1 LRAEKEDSGPFCEQ
15 MNHLGTLS
23 PRHLDVLHAIVQNH
37 IETGEPVASRTI
49 ARKYP
54 MSPAS
59 IRSMMADLLEE
70 GYLSQP
76 HTSAGRVPTERAYES
91 YVKTLFGS
99 RIVQTEL
106 DRLQVEMQRAGTVEG
121 RIERSSKL
129 LSEITRTFAIAAA
142 IPTENQILDQ
152 VELLAL
158 PDRRVL
164 MVVVT
169 RDRMVRNKVITVD
182 DYVSQ
187 DELVSIRNYINYN
200 FGGWLLNNIHR
211 ELKRRL
217 DLESAAYDAIL
228 KRVSVFYSL
237 GLLDLGSV
245 PEVHVEGAENLIGLD
260 LHLTRERMRELFR
273 ALEEKKRV
281 LQLLERFLEQRD
293 GGLSIKVG
301 LSDLHPSMGELSLI
315 GVRLDLPNGLEA
327 HVAVIGPMRMNYI
340 RAVSAVLH
348 VGQAFKTSTM

>member
-1 LRAEKEDSGPFCEQ
+1 
-15 MNHLGTLS
+15 MNHFGTLT
-23 PRHLDVLHAIVQNH
+23 PRHFDILHALVQNY
-37 IETGEPVASRTI
+37 IETGEPVPSRTI

-59 IRSMMADLLEE
+59 IRNMMADLLEE

-76 HTSAGRVPTERAYES
+76 HTSAGRVPTERAYQS
-91 YVKTLFGS
+91 YVRTLLGS

-106 DRLQVEMQRAGTVEG
+106 DRLHVEIQRVSTVEG

-129 LSEITRTFAIAAA
+129 LTEITRNFGIAAA
-142 IPTENQILDQ
+142 IPNSTQTLDQ

-164 MVVVT
+164 MVVIT
-169 RDRMVRNKVITVD
+169 RDRMARNKVITIED
-182 DYVSQ
+182 HIGQ
-187 DELVSIRNYINYN
+187 DELSSIRNYINYN
-200 FGGWLLNNIHR
+200 FSGWALPNIHR
-211 ELKRRL
+211 ELKRRF

-228 KRVSVFYSL
+228 KRVSLLYSK
-237 GLLDLGSV
+237 GLLDLGLM
-245 PEVHVEGAENLIGLD
+245 PEVHFEGAENLIGLD

-281 LQLLERFLEQRD
+281 LQLLEHFLEQRD
-293 GGLSIKVG
+293 GELAIQVG
-301 LSDLHPSMGELSLI
+301 LSDVHPSMSELSLI
-315 GVRLDLPNGLEA
+315 GVRFSLPNGLEA
-327 HVAVIGPMRMNYI
+327 HVAVLGPMRMNYS

-348 VGQAFKTSTM
+348 VGQAFKSATL